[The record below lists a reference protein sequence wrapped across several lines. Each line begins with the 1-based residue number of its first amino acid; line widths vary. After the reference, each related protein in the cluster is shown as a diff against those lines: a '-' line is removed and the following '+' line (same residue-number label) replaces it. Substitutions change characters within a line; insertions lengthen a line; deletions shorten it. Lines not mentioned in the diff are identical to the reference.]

1 MSMFSSTDK
10 NKNVLE
16 TIPPEIRQAVSVMGD
31 TRHPESAGPKAPAG
45 NSPFLD
51 GGTSAP
57 SVTPPA
63 PTLKPL
69 FDQPIKPA
77 SEKRSRL
84 LWIGAGIALLLV
96 SAGAVYGYVSSRNTA
111 LPAEPAVEI
120 KATLEV
126 MTPPPAPQPA
136 QAPPFSLIG
145 PNYLSL
151 DTETVTPESFR
162 ALLKEKGAII
172 QNAGIVQPVEFL
184 LTDKNNN
191 PVAFSRVAYLMNIDL
206 SQPFLASLAE
216 SFSLYLYN
224 DQGAMRLG
232 LALSFGTVDG
242 PTLFAK
248 EREGAFP
255 YAFRSF
261 LYQGMTV
268 PREVSFRSG
277 AYRDQAVRF
286 VNIDETTQT
295 SFDYALRGTTWLIG
309 TSKETLRAL
318 LDAN

>member
-1 MSMFSSTDK
+1 MFSSTDK

-31 TRHPESAGPKAPAG
+31 TRNPESNGPKAPTG
-45 NSPFLD
+45 SSPFLD

-69 FDQPIKPA
+69 FDQPEKPA
-77 SEKRSRL
+77 HEKRSRL
-84 LWIGAGIALLLV
+84 LWIGG
-96 SAGAVYGYVSSRNTA
+96 GTA
-111 LPAEPAVEI
+111 LVLVLAGVLYWYFSPQASPALPEAETKPSA
-120 KATLEV
+120 KLEV
-126 MTPPPAPQPA
+126 TTPPPAPQPA
-136 QAPPFSLIG
+136 PAPPFSLIG

-151 DTETVTPESFR
+151 DTETVTPESFQ
-162 ALLKEKGAII
+162 ALLKEKGVII

-206 SQPFLASLAE
+206 SQSFLASLAE

-224 DQGAMRLG
+224 DQGTMRLG

-277 AYRDQAVRF
+277 AYRDQTVRF